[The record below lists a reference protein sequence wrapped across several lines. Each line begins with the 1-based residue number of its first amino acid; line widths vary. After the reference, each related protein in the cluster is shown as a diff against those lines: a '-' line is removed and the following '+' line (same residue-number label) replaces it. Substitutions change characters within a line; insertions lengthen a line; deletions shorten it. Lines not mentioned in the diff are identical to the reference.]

1 MADTHDNTLPHAA
14 HAAPP
19 VAEALGT
26 VARLDIL
33 ISQIVDAEGG
43 PGAWSEF
50 AKLAGDEPGAW
61 RDLALAQRD
70 YAALALAVAPQL
82 ARAERIQLPDPSL
95 ELPVH
100 TTYRISRWAGW
111 ATAAALALT
120 WLGTQF
126 SALNTS
132 RSADL
137 QNNLAGLLPVGSM
150 QVDSPQDAITAYKQ
164 LGQQSGTV
172 LGELPD
178 RVIIESRPLAGGR
191 GFEVVYLRQFMER
204 AQVPE
209 LFQVT
214 RDDSGQQ
221 GMLLPVAQPAVKKA
235 NRID

>member
-1 MADTHDNTLPHAA
+1 MADTHDNTTPNPSHPALPG
-14 HAAPP
+14 
-19 VAEALGT
+19 AEALDT

-33 ISQIVDAEGG
+33 ISQIVDGEGG

-50 AKLAGDEPGAW
+50 AKVAGTDAGAW

-70 YAALALAVAPQL
+70 HAALCLAVAPQL
-82 ARAERIQLPDPSL
+82 ARAERIELPDPSL

-126 SALNTS
+126 NALNTS
-132 RSADL
+132 RSAEL
-137 QNNLAGLLPVGSM
+137 ESNLAGVLPVGSM
-150 QVDSPQDAITAYKQ
+150 QVDTTQDAITAYKQ
-164 LGQQSGTV
+164 LGQRSGTV